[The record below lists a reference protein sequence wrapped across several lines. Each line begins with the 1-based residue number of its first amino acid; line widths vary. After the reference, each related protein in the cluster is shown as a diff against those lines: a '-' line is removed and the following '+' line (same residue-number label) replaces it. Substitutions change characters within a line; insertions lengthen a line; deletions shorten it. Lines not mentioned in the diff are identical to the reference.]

1 MELEANLWDTKMD
14 SLTTLD
20 GEPIEDTAFEMIAL
34 VLFQLAERG
43 QQWDELIDTCL
54 LASAFCAQEAEMHPD
69 DYMVRVRSIKVTEDG
84 IYGDA

>member
-1 MELEANLWDTKMD
+1 MD

-43 QQWDELIDTCL
+43 QQWDDLIDTCL

-69 DYMVRVRSIKVTEDG
+69 DYMVRVRSIRVTEDG

>member
-1 MELEANLWDTKMD
+1 VELEANLWDTKMD

>member
-1 MELEANLWDTKMD
+1 MELETNLWDTKMD

-20 GEPIEDTAFEMIAL
+20 GEPVEDAAFEMLSL
-34 VLFQLAERG
+34 VLLQLVGVGHRWE
-43 QQWDELIDTCL
+43 DLIDTCL
-54 LASAFCAQEAEMHPD
+54 LASAFCAQEADMHPD